1 MTIALLI
8 TAATLTLMAATF
20 GMVIGAKIM
29 EGEN

>member
-8 TAATLTLMAATF
+8 TAATLTFMAAAF
-20 GMVIGAKIM
+20 GIIFGAKLT